1 MERGLLWLPLLAVFI
16 GLAWAG
22 WNEFQKLEA
31 YQRWA
36 ADWERAKYDL
46 YAVVGQRGSTLTW
59 GRPTRQGPVACQ
71 SLDLGTVVA
80 IALWGQGEPLPPT
93 AQVPRGCRVCIHLQ
107 DQAGAG
113 YDIPFTDGD
122 LAQRWATF
130 LQTQIPAGQGAA
142 DALGDLAGETAP

>member
-22 WNEFQKLEA
+22 WHEFQKLEA

-59 GRPTRQGPVACQ
+59 GQPTRQGPVVCQ
-71 SLDLGTVVA
+71 TLDLGTVVA
-80 IALWGQGEPLPPT
+80 IFSASANGPGTQGLSGVHPSPRSGWGRL
-93 AQVPRGCRVCIHLQ
+93 
-107 DQAGAG
+107 
-113 YDIPFTDGD
+113 
-122 LAQRWATF
+122 
-130 LQTQIPAGQGAA
+130 
-142 DALGDLAGETAP
+142 